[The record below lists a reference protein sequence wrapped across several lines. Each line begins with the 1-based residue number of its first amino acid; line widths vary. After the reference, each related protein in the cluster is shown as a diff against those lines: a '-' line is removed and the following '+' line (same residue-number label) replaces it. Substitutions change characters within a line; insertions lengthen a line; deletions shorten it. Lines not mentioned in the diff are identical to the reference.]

1 MPYIQL
7 RTSKEITR
15 EKEKLIKERLGESIE
30 LIGKTE
36 EWLMVEFVSNAHLY
50 FRGEE
55 NISGAYVEVKIF
67 GTCDN
72 RCYQEFTKQVCQ
84 ILNEELGL
92 KPENIYISYGEYHNW
107 GWNGSNF

>member
-36 EWLMVEFVSNAHLY
+36 EWLMVEFVSNVHLY

-92 KPENIYISYGEYHNW
+92 KPENIYISYGEYRNW